1 MQTPPVTNSLAGT
14 VYGVLMEAGVRA
26 RADGK
31 PQAAKAFGEAAKA
44 VRVAGSLTRQL
55 SSLGGGFGPALNL
68 VGAAAQAHPEYVVQA
83 GRRGGEATRRAGA
96 TVLGAAR
103 SVGSGVVKRIDRA
116 QDTAL
121 LWGIVALAGLGLYA
135 FRR

>member
-1 MQTPPVTNSLAGT
+1 M
-14 VYGVLMEAGVRA
+14 
-26 RADGK
+26 
-31 PQAAKAFGEAAKA
+31 
-44 VRVAGSLTRQL
+44 
-55 SSLGGGFGPALNL
+55 
-68 VGAAAQAHPEYVVQA
+68 
-83 GRRGGEATRRAGA
+83 
-96 TVLGAAR
+96 LGAAR